1 VKPSAS
7 TGVPVPQKSDHEAPG
22 DGTRGIP
29 TAGHPIEE
37 ALASLERGLRRFDAR
52 RTSLLVL
59 AVAMALSVVA
69 LLYFGRGQSFTSD
82 EWLYLTDWPGWSL
95 GSLFHPDNGH
105 LFFTANV
112 VLNASVSIFGTSYE
126 PLRIVTVVLVQV
138 NGGLFYVLAR
148 RRVGPV
154 LALLPTILLL
164 FLGSS
169 FGIVLMAFS
178 INSLLSVGFGLCAL
192 LALDREDFRGD
203 VTAAAMLALSVL
215 SFEWGLFFA
224 VGMAIEMWV
233 RRNRPPLSR
242 FLLPAIPL
250 VIWGVWKLWAPAEP
264 GDDISVANIGS
275 LFTSAA
281 TVAATLLASI
291 TGLFRTPG
299 SYSSTINA
307 EWGVPL
313 VVVGVIA
320 LGARLRLRGWPSARF
335 FFLAATLI
343 LLWLAVGLTIN
354 AYRGPTTDRYVYG
367 GAIILFLLL
376 AELLRGVRVPIGAYA
391 GIVIVLAFSLI
402 ANVVQL
408 KEAGAEV
415 RGYSEAVDAR
425 IGALEIVRGSASRSF
440 RLDQPQPGAPLAA
453 GLTFTAGSYYDAVDE
468 HGSFGT
474 SEAGLLQNNGAGY
487 QADLVIA
494 NALGVTAVPVKMP
507 PAPGSVPIEAL
518 GAAAGSIVAEGPCQ
532 RVKPDT
538 GRTDSVTVSLPPGGF
553 SLRTTPYAETSIG
566 LGRFST
572 EYPVKLEALRG
583 SGVVKIDS
591 DRSDQPWRAQ
601 LGSERP
607 FTVCPMQPGDG

>member
-415 RGYSEAVDAR
+415 RGYSEGFALIPPRSATAWRATRRRADVHRGQLLRRRRRAR
-425 IGALEIVRGSASRSF
+425 QLRDERSGAAPEQRRRLPGRSGDRE
-440 RLDQPQPGAPLAA
+440 RLGGDGRAGEDAA
-453 GLTFTAGSYYDAVDE
+453 G
-468 HGSFGT
+468 
-474 SEAGLLQNNGAGY
+474 
-487 QADLVIA
+487 
-494 NALGVTAVPVKMP
+494 PR
-507 PAPGSVPIEAL
+507 L
-518 GAAAGSIVAEGPCQ
+518 GADRSA
-532 RVKPDT
+532 
-538 GRTDSVTVSLPPGGF
+538 
-553 SLRTTPYAETSIG
+553 
-566 LGRFST
+566 
-572 EYPVKLEALRG
+572 RG
-583 SGVVKIDS
+583 SGWEHRCRRTPAAPIPSPSVCRRGGSRCEPRRMPKP
-591 DRSDQPWRAQ
+591 RSDWAA
-601 LGSERP
+601 SRP
-607 FTVCPMQPGDG
+607 NTRSSSKRSAAPGWSR